1 MSESKQVGSV
11 LFRVVDKRGGLHSV
25 AADWMATD
33 GDVVTFHVVDARGDV
48 GSFHDPIAAMRDEG
62 STSAL
67 YADLTPGEVCVTSI
81 RSRWHALDWLLFG
94 ALAVNAV
101 LMARD
106 QLLFVG

>member
-1 MSESKQVGSV
+1 MSESKQAVPV
-11 LFRVVDKRGGLHSV
+11 IFRVVDKRGGLHSV
-25 AADWMATD
+25 TAVRMVAD
-33 GDVVTFHVVDARGDV
+33 GDVVTLYGDNNHTEV
-48 GSFHDPIAAMRDEG
+48 GCFPDPIAVMRDEG

-81 RSRWHALDWLLFG
+81 RSHWRVLDWLLFG